1 MFDEVEALGGGENI
15 GAGAVSGM
23 GEGGKSEM
31 KGIETWEG
39 AWRDAFRGA
48 NTGERARAARRLLG
62 VCGVIGSTVVI
73 SGCWLNMGREEMSYF
88 VVIGLYGCISV
99 SRYALSGI
107 LPERMV
113 KT

>member
-1 MFDEVEALGGGENI
+1 MRLG
-15 GAGAVSGM
+15 
-23 GEGGKSEM
+23 
-31 KGIETWEG
+31 
-39 AWRDAFRGA
+39 
-48 NTGERARAARRLLG
+48 ARRLLG

>member
-39 AWRDAFRGA
+39 AWRDAFRG
-48 NTGERARAARRLLG
+48 EEAARCVRG
-62 VCGVIGSTVVI
+62 D
-73 SGCWLNMGREEMSYF
+73 W
-88 VVIGLYGCISV
+88 
-99 SRYALSGI
+99 
-107 LPERMV
+107 
-113 KT
+113 